1 MERHAEDIQPMDRI
15 TIPKEVSAKVIMSGD
30 YYLNNHPGGISAVV
44 KYWSERFEGLNYYPV
59 FKSGGK
65 ITKGWWYVTSYA
77 RMALR
82 MAWDRNVKIMH
93 LHTAADGSFWRNA
106 DIVRLGRFFGRKVIL
121 HIHASRFKDFFNE
134 ASGLQKEKILDTL
147 KSADRIIVLSQSWK
161 EWFLSIGIESSALT
175 VLPNITPEPTEIPS
189 ARVRDGK
196 TRFLFLGE
204 IGQRKGVFDII
215 RAIASHKNEAEG
227 KIELKIGGNRNEDRL
242 MEAIRKDGLE
252 NIVSFEGW
260 ASGEKKLRMLNWADV
275 YILPSF
281 NEGLPISIL
290 EAMSYGCPI
299 ISTEVGGI
307 PEVVNGNG
315 TLITPGNAEEIWDA
329 MAGYIGN
336 RDLIEKEGRISLEN
350 VRPYLPDNVMGCLKE
365 LYLDL
370 LDVRR

>member
-1 MERHAEDIQPMDRI
+1 MERLAEDIQPMDRI
-15 TIPKEVSAKVIMSGD
+15 TIPKEISEKVIMSGD
-30 YYLNNHPGGISAVV
+30 YFLNNHPGGISAVV
-44 KYWSERFEGLNYYPV
+44 RYWSDRFEGLNYYPV
-59 FKSGGK
+59 FKAGGK
-65 ITKGWWYVTSYA
+65 ITKGWWYVTSYV

-82 MAWDRNVKIMH
+82 MVWDRNVKIMH
-93 LHTAADGSFWRNA
+93 LHTAADGSFWRNSA
-106 DIVRLGRFFGRKVIL
+106 LVRLGRFFGRKVIL

-134 ASGLQKEKILDTL
+134 ASGPQKEKILATL
-147 KSADRIIVLSQSWK
+147 NSADRIIVLSQSWK
-161 EWFLSIGIESSALT
+161 EWFISIGAESPALT
-175 VLPNITPEPTEIPS
+175 VLPNITPEPTEMPS

-227 KIELKIGGNRNEDRL
+227 RIELKIGGNRNEDKLR
-242 MEAIRKDGLE
+242 EAIRKDGLE

-307 PEVVNGNG
+307 PEVVNRNG
-315 TLITPGNAEEIWDA
+315 ILITPGNAEEIWDA
-329 MAGYIGN
+329 MARYIGN
-336 RDLIEKEGRISLEN
+336 PDLIEKEGRISLEN
-350 VRPYLPDNVMGCLKE
+350 VRPYLPDNVMGRLKE